1 MNLSAPWELKH
12 ISSYV
17 YYYLLTNKMYILSQ
31 ENECITCCILSPTI
45 AMIVHRYILYY
56 IKHCWNEYL
65 SNRRMHSP
73 VFMILWLISGS
84 IFDGEGLGCTKWVI
98 IKIWKWSQ
106 REREEQKIWLV
117 HQLGNSKKKSL
128 SLLSS
133 LTVFLF
139 SLFLTVSSLYFSLP
153 SFFLHWNVTT
163 SPESVRRDT
172 VG

>member
-31 ENECITCCILSPTI
+31 ENECITCYILSPTI

-84 IFDGEGLGCTKWVI
+84 IFDGEGFGCTKWVI

-106 REREEQKIWLV
+106 RERER
-117 HQLGNSKKKSL
+117 NKKYGWSINWETRRKKVSH
-128 SLLSS
+128 
-133 LTVFLF
+133 F
-139 SLFLTVSSLYFSLP
+139 SAASQS
-153 SFFLHWNVTT
+153 SFFLCFLLYLVFISLCPHSFFT
-163 SPESVRRDT
+163 
-172 VG
+172 GM